1 MAKPRSGAKK
11 ATPAAKKVKST
22 KPGARKSASKRVA
35 KAPSKLVKATRSSAK
50 SAAKK
55 TATRVKKKAAARAK
69 KAARPVKKAAARAKK
84 TARPVKKAAARAKK
98 TARPVKKAAARAKK
112 TARPVKKAAARA
124 KKAARKVAK
133 KAARKVAKKAA
144 RKVAKKAARPVKKAA
159 ARAKKTAA
167 RAKKT
172 ARKVAKKAA
181 RKVAKKAA
189 IRQAAVV
196 KKAKPT
202 VQAKTASKVKAA
214 AKEKP
219 VAKETP
225 LVKEK
230 PVAKAKKAAPEE
242 APLPPPPEKP
252 KPRATRLPP
261 LSTPLNKRDMEQ
273 LLTAGVGRGVVGEGS
288 LKGRLVVNDGMPYLQ
303 VIGRDKRE
311 LNFLLQGPD
320 QEVLPA
326 YMDHKVSVSGLIKK
340 STNYGG
346 TVDVRKFSAK
356 KPEAE
361 SPVVAPE
368 EESGKL
374 RYLSPGE
381 VSQVMSP
388 GMAAGMKG
396 FASVRGNLEMTGEE
410 FVLVCSNAGTR
421 QQVSFLLAGSVTEG
435 LRKLLG
441 HTLQVN
447 GVVDKTSGWGGRI
460 EVESVELR
468 PAESRPISREGMEI
482 VHVEGEQPA
491 HIEVKINHGF
501 TVRLQEQP
509 GFSWAI
515 EPTAAKRVGLRE
527 ANFEPGAEGNAAT
540 REFFFTP
547 RNPGTTE
554 VEFFLAKALN
564 PGQVERS
571 FKITVTV
578 KA

>member
-11 ATPAAKKVKST
+11 ATPAAKKVKSA
-22 KPGARKSASKRVA
+22 KPGAPKSASKRVA
-35 KAPSKLVKATRSSAK
+35 KAASKLVKATRSSAK
-50 SAAKK
+50 TAAKK
-55 TATRVKKKAAARAK
+55 TAASAKKVAKVAKKKAATRVKAKTAVKVKPTAK
-69 KAARPVKKAAARAKK
+69 KAAKTK
-84 TARPVKKAAARAKK
+84 TAVK
-98 TARPVKKAAARAKK
+98 VKP
-112 TARPVKKAAARA
+112 TA
-124 KKAARKVAK
+124 KKAA
-133 KAARKVAKKAA
+133 
-144 RKVAKKAARPVKKAA
+144 
-159 ARAKKTAA
+159 KTAE
-167 RAKKT
+167 
-172 ARKVAKKAA
+172 
-181 RKVAKKAA
+181 
-189 IRQAAVV
+189 
-196 KKAKPT
+196 KAKPT
-202 VQAKTASKVKAA
+202 AKKTVKTVEKAKPTAKKAVKTVEKAKPTA
-214 AKEKP
+214 KKAVKTVEKEKP
-219 VAKETP
+219 TAKVKP
-225 LVKEK
+225 AVKEK
-230 PVAKAKKAAPEE
+230 PKKAVPAVVS
-242 APLPPPPEKP
+242 LPPPPEKP
-252 KPRATRLPP
+252 RPRATPLPP
-261 LSTPLNKRDMEQ
+261 PSTPLNKRDMEQ
-273 LLTAGVGRGVVGEGS
+273 LLTAGQGRGVVGEGS
-288 LKGRLVVNDGMPYLQ
+288 LKGRLVVNDGMPFLQ

-340 STNYGG
+340 TTNYGG

-361 SPVVAPE
+361 VPEVAAE
-368 EESGKL
+368 EGSKL

-381 VSQVMSP
+381 VSQVT
-388 GMAAGMKG
+388 AAGMGEGMTG

-421 QQVSFLLAGSVTEG
+421 QQVSFLLEGKGTKG

-441 HTLQVN
+441 HTLQAT

-460 EVESVELR
+460 DVESVEMR
-468 PAESRPISREGMEI
+468 PAESRPISREGLEV
-482 VHVEGEQPA
+482 VHVEGEQTS
-491 HIEVKINHGF
+491 HVEVKINQGF

-515 EPTAAKRVGLRE
+515 EPTVAKRVGLRE
-527 ANFEPGAEGNAAT
+527 ANFELGVDANTAT

-571 FKITVTV
+571 VKIAVTV